1 MSSDTLSDV
10 LRAVRLKGAIFFSIR
25 ASYPWVIESPRS
37 AVLAPHV
44 MPGAQHVIAYHV
56 VASGGCYAGL
66 PEETASEL
74 ESGDIIV
81 FPHGDSHVLSSA
93 RDMRGDNGQ
102 AAMQLAESATR
113 LPLIVEMGGGAAE
126 TTHLVCGYLGC
137 DARPFNPLL
146 AHLPRVIHVRRRD
159 GGGVIQAFVDL
170 ALKESD
176 APVAGSDCVLA
187 RLSELMF
194 VDVVRR
200 HLAALPPGG
209 TGWLAGLR
217 DDAVGRCLGKL
228 HEQPARAWS
237 LEDLARETGL
247 SRSILVERF
256 SSFVGV
262 APMQYLAQWR
272 MQLASGLLTSSS
284 MGMAEIAAEVGY
296 GSEPAF
302 SRAFKREIG
311 VAPAQFRKGVR
322 DTH

>member
-1 MSSDTLSDV
+1 
-10 LRAVRLKGAIFFSIR
+10 
-25 ASYPWVIESPRS
+25 
-37 AVLAPHV
+37 
-44 MPGAQHVIAYHV
+44 
-56 VASGGCYAGL
+56 
-66 PEETASEL
+66 
-74 ESGDIIV
+74 
-81 FPHGDSHVLSSA
+81 
-93 RDMRGDNGQ
+93 MRGDNGE

-113 LPLIVEMGGGAAE
+113 LPLLVEMGGGAAE

-146 AHLPRVIHVRRRD
+146 VHLPRIIHIRRRD
-159 GGGVIQAFVDL
+159 GDGMIQAFVDL

-176 APVAGSDCVLA
+176 SPAAGSDCVLA

-200 HLAALPPGG
+200 HLATLPPGE

-217 DDAVGRCLGKL
+217 DEAVGRCLGKL
-228 HEQPARAWS
+228 HEQPARAWN
-237 LEDLARETGL
+237 LEELARETGL

-262 APMQYLAQWR
+262 PPMQYLAQWR

-284 MGMAEIAAEVGY
+284 MGMAEIATEVGY

-322 DTH
+322 NVP

>member
-1 MSSDTLSDV
+1 MSADTLSDV
-10 LRAVRLKGAIFFSIR
+10 LRAVRLKGAIFFSIH

-37 AVLAPHV
+37 ALLAPHV

-66 PEETASEL
+66 PGEPLSEL

-81 FPHGDSHVLSSA
+81 FPQGDSHVLSSA
-93 RDMRGDNGQ
+93 RNMRGDNGQ
-102 AAMQLAESATR
+102 AAIELAECATR
-113 LPLIVEMGGGAAE
+113 LPLIVQMGGGAAE

-146 AHLPRVIHVRRRD
+146 VHLPRVIHVRRRD
-159 GGGVIQAFVDL
+159 GDGVLQAFVDL
-170 ALKESD
+170 ALKESNTP
-176 APVAGSDCVLA
+176 AAGSDCVLA

-200 HLAALPPGG
+200 YLAGLPPGG

-217 DDAVGRCLGKL
+217 DEGIGRCLGKL
-228 HEQPARAWS
+228 HEQPARAWT

-247 SRSILVERF
+247 SRSVLVERF
-256 SSFVGV
+256 SFFVGM

-272 MQLASGLLTSSS
+272 MQLAAGLLTSSS

-322 DTH
+322 DAP